1 MKGKKNY
8 KTSEK
13 TRENAR
19 NRYHERM
26 KNPIFKK
33 RQRQLSKQ
41 NTLKILYKKSKWKGG
56 LKMETYDKPILFKW

>member
-26 KNPIFKK
+26 KNSMFRK
-33 RQRQLSKQ
+33 RQRELSKK